1 MAFDIRLNG
10 PVKRILALLVALVFL
25 SLLIYITFWQYTVD
39 ALSDRR
45 IRPPRETLEYALE
58 RFPGSMRI
66 NYRLARTLS
75 QERDPDLR
83 RAELLAVRAAE
94 LSPFNFNCRA
104 LLANIFI
111 SKGDL
116 VAAEEALK
124 RARELAPH
132 NRDVRYRLANLLV
145 REGKLD
151 EAVAEFREAVGS
163 DPQLLPGV
171 LDLLW
176 RTSGGELRVVEA
188 VAGEDAR
195 ARLALAQFLANQD
208 QADAAARVFESIH
221 RDTLA
226 GAIESARVI
235 NTILQKR
242 EYGAARRLWLHIS
255 GAEGGGD
262 IINNGGFEATI
273 YKDFA
278 QFNWSLRNSEHARVM
293 IDGATARTGSR
304 SLRIDFAGRDT
315 TVLDGEVSQVILVRP
330 GARYRLEAFVKTE
343 ALETPEGPRLVA
355 TDDANEWIAAS
366 DAVPGGSS
374 DWQKL
379 AFEFQSPHARAE
391 TIAVTLSIKRKPKN
405 PIYDEPTRGRVWFDD
420 LRMIEQ

>member
-151 EAVAEFREAVGS
+151 EAVAEFREAAGS

-208 QADAAARVFESIH
+208 QADAAARVFESID

-226 GAIESARVI
+226 GAIES
-235 NTILQKR
+235 
-242 EYGAARRLWLHIS
+242 
-255 GAEGGGD
+255 
-262 IINNGGFEATI
+262 
-273 YKDFA
+273 A